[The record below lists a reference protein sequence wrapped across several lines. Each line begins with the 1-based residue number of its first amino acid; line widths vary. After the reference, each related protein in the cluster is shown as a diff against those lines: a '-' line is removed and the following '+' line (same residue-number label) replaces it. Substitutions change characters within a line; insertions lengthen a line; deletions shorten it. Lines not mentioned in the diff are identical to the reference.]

1 MNIVICD
8 DERYFV
14 DLLELRLRK
23 YAAGKD
29 IGRCLPGLWH

>member
-14 DLLELRLRK
+14 DLLEHITRDHRQAET
-23 YAAGKD
+23 YQAA
-29 IGRCLPGLWH
+29 